1 MKVNLDFERHGDL
14 YLELESPTGTK
25 SPLTHQRLIDNYSGY
40 QNLTNWVIAT
50 LFYWGENPEG
60 QWRLRVKNLDSD
72 YDTNGKP
79 KNGEL

>member
-1 MKVNLDFERHGDL
+1 
-14 YLELESPTGTK
+14 
-25 SPLTHQRLIDNYSGY
+25 LIDNYSGY

-60 QWRLRVKNLDSD
+60 QWRLRVKNLDSN